1 MEAGEPASE
10 AMAGGRDTRSL
21 AERLWEYQAERFPL
35 FKHGALIVAFGTSA
49 VCVSALLRGGSP
61 AWGAMVVAVVALMC
75 FFMQL
80 RVADEHKDHLEDTK
94 YRPERP
100 VPRGLV
106 SLKELRWVAW
116 AAAGVTLVATW
127 WLDWRLTGV
136 LLLVWAWMGLMTK
149 EFFAPQALK
158 KRPVLYMVSHMAVMP
173 LIDLYATATD
183 WMPAGIAPGGA
194 HGGGLAAFL
203 LLSLANG
210 VSLEIARKA
219 WAPED
224 EREGV
229 ETYSKLWGVKAA
241 GYWAAAAMFAG
252 LALSAYVHVETGA
265 HPVFLAGLL
274 IVAALGVFAAI
285 DYASEGTRKAAQ
297 RLELMAGIYVLG
309 NYLLLGVGPMVER
322 AWLS

>member
-1 MEAGEPASE
+1 MEGAEQAGA
-10 AMAGGRDTRSL
+10 ATKDDRSL
-21 AERLWEYQAERFPL
+21 SARLWAYQAERFPL
-35 FKHGALIVAFGTSA
+35 VKHGALIVAFGTSA
-49 VCVSALLRGGSP
+49 VCVSALLREGRPSWQ
-61 AWGAMVVAVVALMC
+61 ALVVAVVVLMC
-75 FFMQL
+75 FFIQL
-80 RVADEHKDHLEDTK
+80 RVADEHKDHAEDTK

-106 SLKELRWVAW
+106 SLKELRGVAW

-127 WLDWRLTGV
+127 WLDWRLTWV
-136 LLLVWAWMGLMTK
+136 LILVWGWMGLMTK

-158 KRPVLYMVSHMAVMP
+158 ARPVLYMVSHMAVMP
-173 LIDLYATATD
+173 LIDLYGTAAD
-183 WMPAGIAPGGA
+183 WMPAGVAPGGA

-229 ETYSKLWGVKAA
+229 ETYSKLWGVKTA

-265 HPVFLAGLL
+265 HPAFLAGLL
-274 IVAALGVFAAI
+274 IVAAMGMFSAIEYAA
-285 DYASEGTRKAAQ
+285 EGTRKSAQ

-322 AWLS
+322 VWLS